1 MPSQQMSR
9 PPPQLENGS
18 TLHGVGFKL
27 LNPNKPLPFED
38 SSFAVV
44 TCLMCLHHVDDQPL
58 MLRELFRVLKPGGM
72 LVIRE
77 HDLDD
82 NGMFPVIDIMHGM
95 YDLVWSNPSQNP
107 NFIQEYKAFYRSKT
121 KWRTMASDVGFM
133 VPYPER
139 QPRHYGSY
147 SNAQACNAYF
157 DFFKKPL
164 DASSL
169 QKHFEFRPQ
178 PFHDNRRSRDRG
190 NFRGRRRNYER
201 IRIILTEVVILI
213 EGIGSATVAKA
224 FNKTTGDVTVIPL
237 VTCRTKLMEYD

>member
-1 MPSQQMSR
+1 MV
-9 PPPQLENGS
+9 
-18 TLHGVGFKL
+18 HGVGFKL

-157 DFFKKPL
+157 DLFKKPL

-169 QKHFEFRPQ
+169 QKHFEFRSTTIVVLEIEGV
-178 PFHDNRRSRDRG
+178 FVEDEEITI
-190 NFRGRRRNYER
+190 ER

-213 EGIGSATVAKA
+213 EGIGNATVAKA

-237 VTCRTKLMEYD
+237 VTRRTKLMEYD

>member
-1 MPSQQMSR
+1 MKNAISAAVTI
-9 PPPQLENGS
+9 PPQLENGS

-38 SSFAVV
+38 SSYAVV

-58 MLRELFRVLKPGGM
+58 MLRELFRVLKPRGM

-82 NGMFPVIDIMHGM
+82 NGMFPVIEIMHGM

-107 NFIQEYKAFYRSKT
+107 NFIQEYKAFYRFKT
-121 KWRTMASDVGFM
+121 KWRTIASDVGFV
-133 VPYPER
+133 VPYLER

-157 DFFKKPL
+157 DLFKKPL

-190 NFRGRRRNYER
+190 SFRGRRRNYNRTDQDNSHRSGHSDRRYRER
-201 IRIILTEVVILI
+201 DRSQSIQQDYRRRN
-213 EGIGSATVAKA
+213 S
-224 FNKTTGDVTVIPL
+224 DSSRYMP
-237 VTCRTKLMEYD
+237 Y